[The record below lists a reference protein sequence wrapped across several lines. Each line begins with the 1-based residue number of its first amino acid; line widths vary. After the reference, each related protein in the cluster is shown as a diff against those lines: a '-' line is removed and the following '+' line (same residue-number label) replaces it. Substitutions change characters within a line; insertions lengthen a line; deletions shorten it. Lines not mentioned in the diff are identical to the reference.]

1 MVGGVRCVER
11 SEVSGKSGGVREKW
25 SVVGGV
31 EECGGRGRGV
41 WWEGCGRGR
50 GVWREEWCMGG
61 ADVIKM
67 QLSCMSS
74 AKVIGARASIIAG
87 ADCRIGTIYT
97 LWI

>member
-31 EECGGRGRGV
+31 EECG
-41 WWEGCGRGR
+41 GRGR